1 MSLESASEY
10 ALSFSENA
18 VHLQRRERTAGEA
31 APHAVPVPGAWR
43 HLGSVDFDSAAFAEE
58 FKRLRAMAQAE
69 DEDLGDAAEMLPVT
83 LLIPEDQILYT
94 TLTVAPGADREKA
107 VARALDGLT
116 PYAIEDLAFD
126 WEGDG
131 DSVRVAAVAR
141 QTLREASDFARQYGF
156 DGSAYRAMPRD
167 DSFAGEPV
175 FALAPA
181 PRPRPEVDPA
191 RVSVTSAE
199 LMIEPDPQDPSA
211 EDAQAELDL
220 DLSADSMAPAAKVAG
235 QEPPKEVETTG
246 IAAAEPSA
254 AEPGATEPEAAAADE
269 VLAAEPAQPAVAEPA
284 VAEAV
289 TSEATTP
296 IAAEVSAPA
305 AEAAARDA
313 APAGAAIATATRIA
327 PEAGADAMSEPVAKA
342 LPVMRHAP
350 ARPSAAQPEAGKS
363 EPVVTRA
370 EMNPRARAVHE
381 RAAEARQTRPAGAA
395 PAGIARRPGER
406 GGLLELVAM
415 LGALVV
421 GLILIWAFLVPDHEV
436 AETSEAPIATVAET
450 PVAPA
455 EEAAGQGAQPIEAAA
470 LPETSAQPA
479 PMPAV
484 EAPVETAAGSAVTPA
499 PVEIAEAA
507 PAPQMA
513 SALTEQE
520 RRRVMVAAAAVA
532 AAVVPPAIQ
541 PAAPQPATPEP
552 STPETAA
559 SEVATGE
566 STEEPAEVATTETPA
581 QTATGTATDT
591 AAQALIAAT
600 APAARPA
607 RPEPVAA
614 APAVRPAAEPV
625 TASRPLTQRAAVEQ
639 ALRAA
644 VESTA
649 AQPARLTS
657 SARPQLAPRRSTPQT
672 STPSADAAPRVPAN
686 PLPFEATQRRTERV
700 NSARPPQRALRVV
713 PAAGATSP
721 AAAAPAAETPSATAS
736 NSAPRLRGSARPPK
750 RPEGSAP
757 DLILDEGAQLTPTET
772 DHLDR
777 LRQTLEQAQAPGIGR
792 LPPDSMLAQARP
804 QRKPGSLGAATSSDA
819 VSASAIDAAVRSAT
833 GSPPDKPQRADAA
846 VPARD
851 SGGLLRSSARPSRR
865 PGSGGGASGLS
876 DSAVEAAIAAAVEA
890 SPATPGGVQLSAL
903 ASSPLPPRRPGGV
916 ASAVAAA
923 AAATP
928 DIPETSAATPESSGP
943 DAAEL
948 AERRKLDEQLQA
960 QAEAR
965 VRARAQADAQA
976 EAQARAQAEARARA
990 QAEAEERAALA
1001 KRQQYKPPE
1010 VDDEPEIAATALSKG
1025 VTSASVAKSATQKR
1039 GMNPG
1044 RTTIIGIIGAG
1055 QASRALIRLRNG
1067 KVVTVRLGDRIDG
1080 GTINSIGDG
1089 RITYVKSGRTHELRM
1104 LDGR

>member
-10 ALSFSENA
+10 ALSFSEDA

-58 FKRLRAMAQAE
+58 FKLLRAMAQAE
-69 DEDLGDAAEMLPVT
+69 DDELGDTGDMLPVT

-156 DGSAYRAMPRD
+156 DGNAFRATPRD

-175 FALAPA
+175 FALVPA

-191 RVSVTSAE
+191 RVSVTSAG

-220 DLSADSMAPAAKVAG
+220 DLSADSMAAGAKATG
-235 QEPPKEVETTG
+235 QEAPKEAQKEVATTE
-246 IAAAEPSA
+246 IAAAETSA
-254 AEPGATEPEAAAADE
+254 AGPDVAAGDE
-269 VLAAEPAQPAVAEPA
+269 VSASEPVEPAVAEPA
-284 VAEAV
+284 VAVVAAPIVTDAPAPAV
-289 TSEATTP
+289 EAT
-296 IAAEVSAPA
+296 
-305 AEAAARDA
+305 ARDA
-313 APAGAAIATATRIA
+313 APAEAANATISGIA
-327 PEAGADAMSEPVAKA
+327 PEAGSDAKSEPAAKA
-342 LPVMRHAP
+342 PPVVRHAP
-350 ARPSAAQPEAGKS
+350 ARPSLAQPDAGKS
-363 EPVVTRA
+363 EPVMTRA
-370 EMNPRARAVHE
+370 ETRADMNPRARAVHE
-381 RAAEARQTRPAGAA
+381 RAAEARQTRPAGTA

-436 AETSEAPIATVAET
+436 AQTSETPVATVAEA
-450 PVAPA
+450 PLAPA
-455 EEAAGQGAQPIEAAA
+455 EEAAGQGAQPIETAA
-470 LPETSAQPA
+470 LPETSAEPA
-479 PMPAV
+479 PVPAV
-484 EAPVETAAGSAVTPA
+484 EAPVETASVAAVAPTAVATTATAPA
-499 PVEIAEAA
+499 PEQ
-507 PAPQMA
+507 APQMA

-532 AAVVPPAIQ
+532 AAVVPPAVQ
-541 PAAPQPATPEP
+541 PAASDPAA
-552 STPETAA
+552 PETAA
-559 SEVATGE
+559 PEIATGE

-581 QTATGTATDT
+581 QTATETAT
-591 AAQALIAAT
+591 QALTAAT

-607 RPEPVAA
+607 RTEPVAA
-614 APAVRPAAEPV
+614 APAAEPV

-649 AQPARLTS
+649 VEPARLTS

-672 STPSADAAPRVPAN
+672 SIPSADAAPRVPAN
-686 PLPFEATQRRTERV
+686 PLPFAATQRRAQPA
-700 NSARPPQRALRVV
+700 NSARPPERARRAT
-713 PAAGATSP
+713 PKAAASSP
-721 AAAAPAAETPSATAS
+721 AAAPATETPSATAS
-736 NSAPRLRGSARPPK
+736 NSAPRLRGSARPPG

-757 DLILDEGAQLTPTET
+757 NLILDEGAQLTPAET

-777 LRQTLEQAQAPGIGR
+777 LRQRLDQAQAPAMGQ

-804 QRKPGSLGAATSSDA
+804 QRKPGSAGAATSSDA

-846 VPARD
+846 APARD
-851 SGGLLRSSARPSRR
+851 SGGLLRSSARPNRR
-865 PGSGGGASGLS
+865 PGSGGAASGLS
-876 DSAVEAAIAAAVEA
+876 DTAVEAAIAAAVEA

-903 ASSPLPPRRPGGV
+903 ASSPLPPRRGGGAGAGGGGV
-916 ASAVAAA
+916 SAVAAA
-923 AAATP
+923 VATP
-928 DIPETSAATPESSGP
+928 DIPGTTATPEPSGP

-1001 KRQQYKPPE
+1001 SRQKYKPPE
-1010 VDDEPEIAATALSKG
+1010 VDDEPEVEAAALSQG
-1025 VTSASVAKSATQKR
+1025 ITSASVAKSATQKR
-1039 GMNPG
+1039 GINPG

-1055 QASRALIRLRNG
+1055 KASRALIRLRNG
-1067 KVVTVRLGDRIDG
+1067 KIVTVRLGDRIDG